1 MDISTN
7 PELVSVNTSPAVCP
21 VIDVP
26 GPSLL
31 VTVRDNPPR
40 TGRLRRKV
48 MRGKPRHGAVT
59 YSGYSLEMET
69 MDEGPRK
76 FHNPGIG
83 PYWSFLL
90 VESAYQQFHIEE
102 SIELRHYAK

>member
-1 MDISTN
+1 MKKMDISTN
-7 PELVSVNTSPAVCP
+7 PEPVSVNTPPAPCP

-40 TGRLRRKV
+40 TGRLRRQV
-48 MRGKPRHGAVT
+48 MRRGKPRHGAVR

-69 MDEGPRK
+69 KVREYFTITEKALTGAFFWLKVPTAYC
-76 FHNPGIG
+76 H
-83 PYWSFLL
+83 FL
-90 VESAYQQFHIEE
+90 I
-102 SIELRHYAK
+102 

>member
-1 MDISTN
+1 MLTL
-7 PELVSVNTSPAVCP
+7 PPCP

-40 TGRLRRKV
+40 TGRLRRQV
-48 MRGKPRHGAVT
+48 MRRGKPRHGAVR

-69 MDEGPRK
+69 KVGGDFTITEK
-76 FHNPGIG
+76 E
-83 PYWSFLL
+83 L
-90 VESAYQQFHIEE
+90 SAG
-102 SIELRHYAK
+102 

>member
-7 PELVSVNTSPAVCP
+7 PELVSVNTPPAPCP

-40 TGRLRRKV
+40 TGRLRREE
-48 MRGKPRHGAVT
+48 MRWGKPRHGAV
-59 YSGYSLEMET
+59 SGYSLEMET
-69 MDEGPRK
+69 KVGGDFTITEK
-76 FHNPGIG
+76 E
-83 PYWSFLL
+83 L
-90 VESAYQQFHIEE
+90 SAG
-102 SIELRHYAK
+102 

>member
-7 PELVSVNTSPAVCP
+7 PELVSVNTPPAPCP

-48 MRGKPRHGAVT
+48 MRGKPRHGAVR

-69 MDEGPRK
+69 KVREDFTITEKAPTEAFFWLK
-76 FHNPGIG
+76 VPTVTF
-83 PYWSFLL
+83 SFKN
-90 VESAYQQFHIEE
+90 I
-102 SIELRHYAK
+102 LRQYAK

>member
-59 YSGYSLEMET
+59 YSVWVQSIEMET
-69 MDEGPRK
+69 KVREDFTITEK
-76 FHNPGIG
+76 AIG
-83 PYWSFLL
+83 AFFWLKVLTLSHSRIY
-90 VESAYQQFHIEE
+90 
-102 SIELRHYAK
+102 